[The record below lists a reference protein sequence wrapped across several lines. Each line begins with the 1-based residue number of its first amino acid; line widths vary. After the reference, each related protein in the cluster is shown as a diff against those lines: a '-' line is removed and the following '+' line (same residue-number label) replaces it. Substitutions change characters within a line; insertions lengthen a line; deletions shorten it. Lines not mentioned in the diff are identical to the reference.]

1 MKDGSKERENEPP
14 YKELLVMTQYIVN
27 ENKGS
32 LCYNP
37 INSNSPTFMFRTM
50 NDDGSKEMSLRKKK
64 KRDFSQVMTHGTDL

>member
-1 MKDGSKERENEPP
+1 MAPRKEKNEPP

-37 INSNSPTFMFRTM
+37 INSNSPTFIFSTM
-50 NDDGSKEMSLRKKK
+50 IGDGSKEMSIKKK
-64 KRDFSQVMTHGTDL
+64 EILVMTHTAPTLTLVQ